1 MRGVLF
7 QFSVF
12 SHREQMGVDVVPV
25 SIDINVP
32 AILIQCNRGDY
43 IRALW
48 SLGTSSIGLAKS
60 EAVHARGGFVLR
72 LDIYE
77 FEASAT
83 RERGYVHRVQIV
95 LPFTGVT
102 VGVLVFTQRKQE
114 YW

>member
-32 AILIQCNRGDY
+32 AIFEQRNRGDY

-48 SLGTSSIGLAKS
+48 SRGTSSIGLAKS

-114 YW
+114 

>member
-1 MRGVLF
+1 MRRLLF

-25 SIDINVP
+25 SIDINVS
-32 AILIQCNRGDY
+32 AILIQRNRGDY

-48 SLGTSSIGLAKS
+48 SRGKSSIGLAKS
-60 EAVHARGGFVLR
+60 EAVHPGGGFVLR

-95 LPFTGVT
+95 LSFAGVT
-102 VGVLVFTQRKQE
+102 VGVLVFNQRRRKQE
-114 YW
+114 